1 MKTGRRLLFLVMAND
16 FERNRAGDLAGRFFD
31 LSCAYRVEEWKMDYF
46 SVELDEVVQRMKAS
60 CYLPR
65 GFEQAYVNHA
75 IDSSPAGPVKRVHAW
90 GVEFDQ
96 AYLDWCADYVLKRC
110 AKARAPGEAG
120 SWDAQ
125 AVTWDLPGNFVLAS
139 KCYPFSARA
148 PGGKVYVCD
157 SFADY
162 KEAIEILRGN
172 EDEKEEKGREA
183 D

>member
-1 MKTGRRLLFLVMAND
+1 MKTGRRLLVMAND
-16 FERNRAGDLAGRFFD
+16 FERNRAGDLEGRLFD

-46 SVELDEVVQRMKAS
+46 SVEADESVQRMKAS

-96 AYLDWCADYVLKRC
+96 VYLDWCADYVLKRC
-110 AKARAPGEAG
+110 AKARGPGEAA

-125 AVTWDLPGNFVLAS
+125 AVNWDLPGNFVLAS
-139 KCYPFSARA
+139 KEHPFRA
-148 PGGKVYVCD
+148 GGPSGRIYVCD
-157 SFADY
+157 SFANY